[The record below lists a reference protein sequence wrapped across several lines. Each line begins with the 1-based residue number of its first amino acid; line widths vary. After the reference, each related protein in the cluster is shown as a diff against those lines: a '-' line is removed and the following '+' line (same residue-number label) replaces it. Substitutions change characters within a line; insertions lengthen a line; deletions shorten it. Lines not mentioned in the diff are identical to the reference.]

1 MLEGPLHIQD
11 KEVNKVSSKLAGART
26 LLLPDIPILMS
37 QAHKANAKIV
47 DLIWCVIA
55 NRYIGAML
63 KIHQFSG

>member
-1 MLEGPLHIQD
+1 MMEDPLHIQD

-47 DLIWCVIA
+47 DLIWCVTAI
-55 NRYIGAML
+55 R
-63 KIHQFSG
+63 

>member
-55 NRYIGAML
+55 NQFIGAML